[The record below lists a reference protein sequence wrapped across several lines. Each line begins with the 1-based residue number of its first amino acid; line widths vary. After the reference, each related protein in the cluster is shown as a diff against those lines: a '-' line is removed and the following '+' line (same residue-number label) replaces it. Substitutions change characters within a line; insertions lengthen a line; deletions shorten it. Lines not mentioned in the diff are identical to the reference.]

1 MVDDHLKNDRFAA
14 IFITGLVLFNY
25 PLLSLFNLGTRLFGI
40 PLLYLYLFGAWF
52 TIILLTALTTRA
64 GRRT

>member
-1 MVDDHLKNDRFAA
+1 MDKEQSKNERFAA
-14 IFITGLVLFNY
+14 IFITGLMLFNY

-52 TIILLTALTTRA
+52 TIILLTALTA
-64 GRRT
+64 KNGRRT